1 MTVYIITYATEFEIL
16 LTEETKIFK
25 TKTKAEEYLNS
36 INEYGEFE
44 IFEYELEDEQSSFYL
59 YQNEHMFAHSRPGH

>member
-25 TKTKAEEYLNS
+25 SKTKAEEYLNS

-44 IFEYELEDEQSSFYL
+44 IFEYELEDE
-59 YQNEHMFAHSRPGH
+59 

>member
-1 MTVYIITYATEFEIL
+1 MTVYIVTYATEFEIS

-25 TKTKAEEYLNS
+25 SKTKAELYLNS

-44 IFEYELEDEQSSFYL
+44 IFEYELES
-59 YQNEHMFAHSRPGH
+59 